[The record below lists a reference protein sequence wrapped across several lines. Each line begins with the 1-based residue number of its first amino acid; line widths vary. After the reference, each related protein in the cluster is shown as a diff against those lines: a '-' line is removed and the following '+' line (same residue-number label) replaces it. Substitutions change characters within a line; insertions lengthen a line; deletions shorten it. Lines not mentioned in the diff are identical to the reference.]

1 MTANQAAVEAGQ
13 AVLDAAERGAQLA
26 GGDQRYVKLTEVA
39 LRTVGRELVGH
50 LQPGENA
57 SLCVPVEVAHDG
69 RYDPGMV
76 LLLDKRAVIV
86 WFEGTLRIK
95 VRSLAFAHGDISAVT
110 TVARDRGRLSPYRD
124 AITFAAG
131 GAQHE
136 FVLPSKLVEGRLTL
150 MVSGI
155 LSGAV
160 TFSSDSEPGDDD

>member
-1 MTANQAAVEAGQ
+1 MTANQSAVEAGQ
-13 AVLDAAERGAQLA
+13 AVLDAAERGAQMA

-39 LRTVGRELVGH
+39 LRTVGRELVRH

-95 VRSLAFAHGDISAVT
+95 LRSLAFAHGDISEVT
-110 TVARDRGRLSPYRD
+110 TTARDRGRLSPYRD

-136 FVLPSKLVEGRLTL
+136 FVLPSKLAEGRLTF

-160 TFSSDSEPGDDD
+160 TFSSDSEAG